1 MHRVIS
7 FIGFIFLLMP
17 FASYAEV
24 SGVVTDTDNS
34 PVVDALVSFRDN
46 ANPNN
51 IFYGYT
57 NESGG
62 YHLSL
67 TLYYVGGC

>member
-7 FIGFIFLLMP
+7 FIGLIFLLIP

-34 PVVDALVSFRDN
+34 PVVNALVSFRDN
-46 ANPNN
+46 ANPDNV
-51 IFYGYT
+51 FYGYT
-57 NESGG
+57 N
-62 YHLSL
+62 
-67 TLYYVGGC
+67 